1 MVWSSLCEC
10 DGEESEEVV
19 VGRLNGDVSFDEG
32 LPFADEGAE
41 FVRGE
46 VEAVEVCKAVLAL
59 DFVNSQL
66 DFSEGM
72 VFIVLE
78 VGKGDFEN
86 TALQSIVGVL

>member
-1 MVWSSLCEC
+1 
-10 DGEESEEVV
+10 
-19 VGRLNGDVSFDEG
+19 

-41 FVRGE
+41 FIRGE
-46 VEAVEVCKAVLAL
+46 VEAVEVCEAVLAL

-66 DFSEGM
+66 DLSEGV

-86 TALQSIVGVL
+86 AAL